1 MPIKK
6 KIPILSALMGLCVVL
21 YGCSR
26 ETQLAAAFHF
36 PTGSTFSFQTN
47 VSVAYAHSGLYFS
60 LSDIPVAKNDRDFSD
75 FISIELIN
83 DKGEIIHPEKI
94 WDINGQKR
102 DVVAFCN
109 NIPKRTHIK
118 QIRIEA
124 LQELKGNKIRWW
136 SGSLN

>member
-26 ETQLAAAFHF
+26 ETH
-36 PTGSTFSFQTN
+36 
-47 VSVAYAHSGLYFS
+47 
-60 LSDIPVAKNDRDFSD
+60 IPVPKYDRDFSD
-75 FISIELIN
+75 FISAELIN
-83 DKGEIIHPEKI
+83 DKGEIIHPNKI